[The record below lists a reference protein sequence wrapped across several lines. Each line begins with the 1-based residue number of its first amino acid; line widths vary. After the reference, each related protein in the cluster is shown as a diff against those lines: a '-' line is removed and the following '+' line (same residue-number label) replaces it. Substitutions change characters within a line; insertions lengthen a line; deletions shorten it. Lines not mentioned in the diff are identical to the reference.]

1 MMATDRPGPFGIL
14 LQHYRAVAG
23 LSQEE
28 LAARASLS
36 RRGISDLERGE
47 RRVPH
52 PATVRHLADALNLDA
67 AERASFLASI
77 HTVPAQHDTNVR
89 VLEEKTHVTPREAAA
104 RRSALP
110 ASLSSFVGRN
120 QELTE

>member
-1 MMATDRPGPFGIL
+1 MVATDRPGPFGIL

-67 AERASFLASI
+67 AERASFQASI
-77 HTVPAQHDTNVR
+77 H
-89 VLEEKTHVTPREAAA
+89 AALA
-104 RRSALP
+104 
-110 ASLSSFVGRN
+110 G
-120 QELTE
+120 